1 MGLRVANRPLLDA
14 QNRATGV
21 IVRTGFAKA
30 IKTVRTGKDDIDSI
44 EYERFELEMSVDGTA
59 SPISMVI
66 FAGSTLNGAIDT
78 VGRGK
83 AQRNVYN
90 RLTSI
95 AIGLEIVAPEE
106 VAGVIGEEVMRRVET
121 ALLGLEGAKVTF
133 RLGKVEGK
141 NLLIPV
147 PDSLR
152 LAE

>member
-21 IVRTGFAKA
+21 VVRAGFGKGS
-30 IKTVRTGKDDIDSI
+30 KTIRNGRDDIDSI
-44 EYERFELEMSVDGTA
+44 EFERFELEMVVDGTSA
-59 SPISMVI
+59 PISMTI
-66 FAGSTLNGAIDT
+66 YAGSVLNGVIDS

-83 AQRNVYN
+83 AQRNIYN
-90 RLTSI
+90 KLTSI
-95 AIGLEIVAPEE
+95 ALGLEIVAPVE
-106 VAGVIGEEVMRRVET
+106 VEGVIGEEVMRRVET
-121 ALLGLEGAKVTF
+121 ALLGLEGTKVTF